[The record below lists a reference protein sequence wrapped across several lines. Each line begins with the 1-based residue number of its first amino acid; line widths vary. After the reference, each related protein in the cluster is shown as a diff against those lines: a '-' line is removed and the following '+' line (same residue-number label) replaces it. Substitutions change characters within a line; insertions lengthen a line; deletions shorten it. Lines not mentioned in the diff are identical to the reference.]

1 MEEVKIKTE
10 GQYNGHSVKASK
22 SVDVNFKVPY
32 SELTSYIQSIQ
43 MLNENVEVIARIGSD
58 KPLRLG
64 SFMINNINIGNDGE
78 GKIRLNSQLDFV
90 DSDAISQLA
99 NRNDEPLKLLFKA
112 QIESEDED
120 EEEEA
125 EE

>member
-10 GQYNGHSVKASK
+10 GQYAGHSVKQNK

-43 MLNENVEVIARIGSD
+43 MLNENVEVIAKIGSD

-78 GKIRLNSQLDFV
+78 GKIKLNSQLDFV
-90 DSDAISQLA
+90 DSEAISQLA

-120 EEEEA
+120 EEEED